1 MSFQR
6 NIVVSF
12 TLILGV
18 ILFSLAGLFILQH
31 ASLLN
36 DLIQKRMITT
46 LSIAAQPIEAFAE
59 MGLPVSS
66 VRNKEH
72 LIQRAQSSDPN
83 IQNLYLINPTGIMV
97 ASATGG
103 KISISQKT
111 VQKWIRAS
119 DDSWPILTTQEQGL
133 VGRVILNSDKRE
145 IAILLIQYDTNE
157 MALRQQM
164 FKERTLAWASMIW
177 LIGSLIGIVVLG
189 RISKRIVEQL
199 HSRNGVNEEVANHY
213 KTAMDNFTLVGHSF
227 TIPPCNGPAPYSIK
241 DLTDTKVLGI
251 DETGFTRTILKKMGL
266 LVFSLVLLGALVLS
280 VYGHNEI
287 QRSISPEINLRTQLI
302 TNEVAKE
309 IEHAMYLNIPLV
321 TLAQDRGYFTHLV
334 DLFDEIEGLTIQT
347 QRWSTTVGQVSTGF
361 ANSIEKTLQLNHQ
374 DQAKLIFQTNSAQ
387 IDKQILSHSLDFLT
401 LLMVALLLGFELV
414 ALMLTVSITKPLNA
428 LAIIAR
434 KQAQFDFSLVY
445 KGTSD
450 HQQTKQLDQLNQ
462 HALDLGRRLA
472 RSIISAPQRIIKSSI
487 TANPQLQFSFPRPKI
502 LRLAHL
508 SDVRFALFL
517 ISLADELPLSFFLIF
532 SKELLPQVGAVNAN
546 LLLTLPLVSYMIAGL
561 VVAPFARPL
570 SIKLGYRHLFLASAS
585 LTILAKIAFFYSTNI
600 PQLIFANAINGIGFV
615 LALLACQDYALDQ
628 LPKQSR
634 AIANSQL
641 RATATAGV
649 FAGTALGGVLA
660 EYVGV
665 RVAFLICALFAIV
678 AIVLIAQFVCKGKP
692 KVSRSSSQGLS
703 IKMLEC
709 FTHRQYLALIIGY
722 MLPLALIDH
731 VFITYLLAI
740 QLNEIH
746 VSIVDISRAM
756 LLYFLFYILGGSLLG
771 KLPQRLQV
779 APGLLPLSLLIT
791 SIALLLVSTSP
802 SFIGMVW
809 VCMLCGLCM
818 GLCMGPLTDRV
829 MRLAEGPLAYLGA
842 SNVLG
847 LMRVIERGGA
857 IFGLLIAGVLSG
869 YYSYAATLHFLAWFF
884 IGGVLLS
891 LLLQVPQRKPES
903 SS

>member
-1 MSFQR
+1 
-6 NIVVSF
+6 
-12 TLILGV
+12 
-18 ILFSLAGLFILQH
+18 
-31 ASLLN
+31 
-36 DLIQKRMITT
+36 
-46 LSIAAQPIEAFAE
+46 
-59 MGLPVSS
+59 
-66 VRNKEH
+66 
-72 LIQRAQSSDPN
+72 
-83 IQNLYLINPTGIMV
+83 
-97 ASATGG
+97 
-103 KISISQKT
+103 
-111 VQKWIRAS
+111 
-119 DDSWPILTTQEQGL
+119 
-133 VGRVILNSDKRE
+133 
-145 IAILLIQYDTNE
+145 
-157 MALRQQM
+157 
-164 FKERTLAWASMIW
+164 
-177 LIGSLIGIVVLG
+177 
-189 RISKRIVEQL
+189 
-199 HSRNGVNEEVANHY
+199 
-213 KTAMDNFTLVGHSF
+213 
-227 TIPPCNGPAPYSIK
+227 
-241 DLTDTKVLGI
+241 
-251 DETGFTRTILKKMGL
+251 
-266 LVFSLVLLGALVLS
+266 
-280 VYGHNEI
+280 
-287 QRSISPEINLRTQLI
+287 
-302 TNEVAKE
+302 
-309 IEHAMYLNIPLV
+309 
-321 TLAQDRGYFTHLV
+321 
-334 DLFDEIEGLTIQT
+334 
-347 QRWSTTVGQVSTGF
+347 
-361 ANSIEKTLQLNHQ
+361 
-374 DQAKLIFQTNSAQ
+374 
-387 IDKQILSHSLDFLT
+387 
-401 LLMVALLLGFELV
+401 
-414 ALMLTVSITKPLNA
+414 
-428 LAIIAR
+428 
-434 KQAQFDFSLVY
+434 
-445 KGTSD
+445 
-450 HQQTKQLDQLNQ
+450 
-462 HALDLGRRLA
+462 
-472 RSIISAPQRIIKSSI
+472 
-487 TANPQLQFSFPRPKI
+487 
-502 LRLAHL
+502 
-508 SDVRFALFL
+508 
-517 ISLADELPLSFFLIF
+517 
-532 SKELLPQVGAVNAN
+532 
-546 LLLTLPLVSYMIAGL
+546 MIAGL

-660 EYVGV
+660 EYVGA
-665 RVAFLICALFAIV
+665 RVAFIICALFAAV

-692 KVSRSSSQGLS
+692 KVSHSSSQGLS

-731 VFITYLLAI
+731 VFITYLLAM

-791 SIALLLVSTSP
+791 SIALLLVSMSP
-802 SFIGMVW
+802 SFVGMVW

-829 MRLAEGPLAYLGA
+829 MRLAEGPLAHLGA

-891 LLLQVPQRKPES
+891 LLLQIPQRKLES